1 MAKTLTEARQEV
13 ARLYIAS
20 FNRVADTGGLNYWVS
35 AYLGGLS
42 LQSMANDFMNSLE
55 GILKYPT
62 NMNNSTF
69 LDAIYQNVFGR
80 APDNSGKAFWE
91 AALVAGTSR
100 ATFIDTVINAALAN
114 NSNDGAM
121 LNNKAAYG
129 VYCAVNAITPE
140 SAAATLLTITHDPAT
155 LDAASK
161 TNLGFSLTTGTDG
174 LNGGTG
180 NDTFTGT
187 VLTTQ
192 TTDIVNGSSGSDTLE
207 LDGTAIIPIL
217 SSVETVTFKNTA
229 GQIDISSKS
238 GVTALSIVSPTGNTD
253 YIMGSQTISMKS
265 AATPYI
271 YNLKY
276 ATTAKTAAI
285 TLNGVGTSDAKGTF
299 NLAAGTGLATVELTA
314 DTGASYI
321 TLENSGYSPITKLS
335 ITGASTL
342 NVDVSDTSATKLKTI
357 DASTNSGGV
366 TLGLANM
373 ADFAY
378 SVIGGL
384 GTDTFNFGNRLG
396 ADDKVDG
403 GSLADTIQVI
413 GTATSTTDANLKSI
427 ENIVM
432 MGETLLTLTSQTE
445 NFVITGSTYN
455 DTIVSGLG
463 ADTISSGSGDD
474 MIYVA
479 SGGSIYKVIDGGDG
493 TDTIVVAGTFDKVG
507 DSRVSNVEKIMLQKT
522 STTTTTTTTT
532 TSTTGITVDIS
543 DQTEELIVI
552 SGIGNDTVTLGAG
565 ADTFRF
571 ASTAALNGADTI
583 KNFEVGSDKLDITD
597 FLGQNSVGNNKN
609 ITAVKWG
616 TTGLDLRVGKNTG
629 VIFNKT
635 TAFDATADVVI
646 VAPGTAVGASQIA
659 LDDNGKALIF
669 VTSDAD
675 GIGDSVIGSYTL
687 YFVED
692 TDADVTA
699 QTFAITKVGTLSTS
713 TEYNAADLAS
723 ANFV

>member
-20 FNRVADTGGLNYWVS
+20 FNRVADTSGLNYWVS
-35 AYLGGLS
+35 AYLSGLS

-55 GILKYPT
+55 GVTKYPT
-62 NMNNSTF
+62 SMSNSAF

-140 SAAATLLTITHDPAT
+140 SAAATLLTVTHDSAT
-155 LDAASK
+155 LEAASK

-192 TTDIVNGSSGSDTLE
+192 AADIVNGSSGSDTLE
-207 LDGTAIIPIL
+207 LDGTVIIPIL
-217 SSVETVTFKNTA
+217 SSVETVSFKNTA

-238 GVTALSIVSPTGNTD
+238 GVTALSIASPTGNSD
-253 YIMGSQTISMKS
+253 YIMSSQTLSMKS

-276 ATTAKTAAI
+276 ASTAKTAAI
-285 TLNGVGTSDAKGTF
+285 ALNGVGASGSKSTF
-299 NLAAGTGLATVELTA
+299 NLATGTGLATVELTA

-335 ITGASTL
+335 IMGASALT
-342 NVDVSDTSATKLKTI
+342 VDVSDTSATKLKTI

-378 SVIGGL
+378 SVVGGL
-384 GTDTFNFGNRLG
+384 GADTFNFGNRLG
-396 ADDKVDG
+396 ADDKVEG

-413 GTATSTTDANLKSI
+413 GTATSTTDANLKSVEYI
-427 ENIVM
+427 TLS
-432 MGETLLTLTSQTE
+432 GETLLTLTSQTE
-445 NFVITGSTYN
+445 NFVITGSSYN
-455 DTIVSGLG
+455 DTVVSGLG
-463 ADTISSGSGDD
+463 ADTISTGSGDD

-479 SGGSIYKVIDGGDG
+479 SGGSIYKIIDGGDG
-493 TDTIVVAGTFDKVG
+493 TDTIVVSGTFDKVG

-522 STTTTTTTTT
+522 STTTTTTTT
-532 TSTTGITVDIS
+532 STTGITVDIS

-552 SGIGNDTVTLGAG
+552 SGTGNDTVTMGAG
-565 ADTFRF
+565 ADTFKF
-571 ASTAALNGADTI
+571 ASTAALNGEDTI
-583 KNFEVGSDKLDITD
+583 KGFDVSADGGDSFDITA
-597 FLGQNSVGNNKN
+597 FLNNNSASKN
-609 ITAVKWG
+609 TTAVKFS
-616 TTGLDLRVGKNTG
+616 TTGLDLRNGKNTG
-629 VIFNKT
+629 VIFNKS
-635 TAFDATADVVI
+635 TALEDGDI
-646 VAPGTAVGASQIA
+646 DSVAPVANKIA
-659 LDDNGKALIF
+659 LDDDGRALIF
-669 VTSDAD
+669 VTSDSD
-675 GIGDSVIGSYTL
+675 GLGDSIVSSYSL
-687 YFVED
+687 YFVVGND
-692 TDADVTA
+692 GSFTVK
-699 QTFAITKVGTLSTS
+699 QVGTLTSS

-723 ANFV
+723 ANFI